1 MDHNSDRL
9 LLVRASISMARSR
22 INAGMGGASQELK
35 GSTMAGGRSALRA
48 FDAHCEWTGASADD
62 RENWLMARRAG
73 IGGSDAAAI
82 MGVDEWRS
90 ELAVYVDK
98 TADGAPT
105 EEESE
110 IADWGRIFEPVILKR
125 FAEKTGRRIVRGG
138 RLMRSKRAPH
148 HLITLD
154 GVQLSKPPVG
164 CRGPGIA
171 EVKTTGYGDAY
182 AEDLPVRVQV
192 QIQWQLFVTGA
203 EWATCIWLPFPERK
217 MQWLDVLP
225 HREFQQV
232 LAERIDAF
240 WQRVQT
246 RTPPAPDGSESSMLA
261 LRRLYPH
268 ENGDAIRVRG
278 ELPCALADEYERNK
292 AALELLQNRQGL
304 IKNMLA
310 ATMRESKYALLDD
323 GRYWGSAFY
332 RDRETRCRHCSEV
345 LAKIGSY
352 RTYTLRD
359 APKDAKKAAKKFRV
373 VDERQ
378 LVENIGI
385 DEELAKQLSE
395 SLVGAPPA
403 SNDEAADVGAAE

>member
-1 MDHNSDRL
+1 
-9 LLVRASISMARSR
+9 MARSR
-22 INAGMGGASQELK
+22 INAGMGGASHDLK
-35 GSTMAGGRSALRA
+35 GSIMAGGGRSALRA
-48 FDAHCEWTGASADD
+48 FDAHCEWTGVSADD
-62 RENWLMARRAG
+62 RENWLIARRSG
-73 IGGSDAAAI
+73 VGGSDAAAI
-82 MGVDEWRS
+82 MGVDKWRS

-98 TADGAPT
+98 IAEGTPT

-110 IADWGRIFEPVILKR
+110 MADWGRILEPVILKR
-125 FAEKTGRRIVRGG
+125 FAAKSGRRTVRGG
-138 RLMRSKRAPH
+138 RLMRSKGQAH

-164 CRGPGIA
+164 CRGPGVA
-171 EVKTTGYGDAY
+171 EVKTTGYGDEY
-182 AEDLPVRVQV
+182 ADDLPVRVQV

-203 EWATCIWLPFPERK
+203 EWATCVWLPLPERK
-217 MQWLDVLP
+217 LQWLDVMP
-225 HREFQQV
+225 HRAFQEV

-240 WQRVQT
+240 WQRVKT
-246 RTPPAPDGSESSMLA
+246 RTPPAPDGSVSSELA
-261 LRRLYPH
+261 LRRLYPN

-278 ELPCALADEYERNK
+278 LLPRDLADEYERNK

-310 ATMRESKYALLDD
+310 ATMRESKYAVLDD

-332 RDRETRCRHCSEV
+332 KDRETRCRHCSEV

-373 VDERQ
+373 VDERE
-378 LVENIGI
+378 LVTDIGI
-385 DEELAKQLSE
+385 DAQLAKQLSE
-395 SLVGAPPA
+395 SVVGAPPA
-403 SNDEAADVGAAE
+403 SNDAAEGADAGAAE